1 MKRKDT
7 NGIIK
12 FCESGQSGRGVC
24 MGDVP
29 KSTRGKQMSLSTTA
43 KGFCYLYGKNKSY
56 CKCTDH
62 KGWYDSRNLQDFYT
76 FTCYDNGKECRSEN
90 CS

>member
-1 MKRKDT
+1 MKILLTIIGLSTMVCCWDIAPVFNDLPYHKGKDT

-24 MGDVP
+24 RGDVP

-43 KGFCYLYGKNKSY
+43 K
-56 CKCTDH
+56 
-62 KGWYDSRNLQDFYT
+62 
-76 FTCYDNGKECRSEN
+76 
-90 CS
+90 